1 MTTGLPIDRIGEY
14 TQTFIYCNMIRE
26 KLLVY
31 ISQHKTYTLIIS
43 QDADIGC
50 EYELLVLIVFIG
62 FCTYTLF
69 YIKNLSTHMA
79 CHIAVSYYW

>member
-50 EYELLVLIVFIG
+50 EYVLLVLMVFIG
-62 FCTYTLF
+62 FCTYLCTSF
-69 YIKNLSTHMA
+69 YIRNLSTHMA
-79 CHIAVSYYW
+79 LKVN